1 MFYVYI
7 LESLEYPNKHY
18 TGFTKD
24 LKKRIE
30 KHNNGEVTHTTKYKP
45 WKIITYLAFEQESK
59 AREFERYLKT
69 HSGRSFSQKHF

>member
-24 LKKRIE
+24 LEKRIE